1 MERED
6 PAELLQSI
14 DPRVSMEPVRMVPMD
29 GHGRRGAFAWIFRAV
44 LLGRVVSRVQ
54 KNRTSRTEYRLP
66 YNYKELM

>member
-44 LLGRVVSRVQ
+44 LLGRVVCKKIVP
-54 KNRTSRTEYRLP
+54 SRTEYRLP

>member
-44 LLGRVVSRVQ
+44 LLGRVVCKKIVRVELSTDY
-54 KNRTSRTEYRLP
+54 RTTTRSLCRS
-66 YNYKELM
+66 